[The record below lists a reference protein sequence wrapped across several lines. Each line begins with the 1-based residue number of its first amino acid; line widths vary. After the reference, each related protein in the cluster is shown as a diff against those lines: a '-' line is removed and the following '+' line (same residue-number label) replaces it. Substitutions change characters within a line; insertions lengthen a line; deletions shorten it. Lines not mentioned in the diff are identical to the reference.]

1 MRYIPKV
8 KPFVKKYSTSL
19 KLISITL
26 LVAIPWMKVSVS
38 SQQGAFGKIS
48 AASIFAVLGWGLAL
62 HFVFM
67 IMNLVFSLICRI
79 DMAALKSVVVLASQ
93 KSLSVAITVMALLP
107 FSVIEQ
113 GIMTLPMV
121 IIHLGILLIDSVI
134 VTVWHNVELQL
145 KKAKGIK
152 TQLNGEVLL
161 ADENV

>member
-8 KPFVKKYSTSL
+8 KPFVKKYSTPL
-19 KLISITL
+19 KLLSITL

-62 HFVFM
+62 HFLFM

-79 DMAALKSVVVLASQ
+79 DMAALKCVVVLASQ

-107 FSVIEQ
+107 FSVVEQ
-113 GIMTLPMV
+113 GIMALPMV
-121 IIHLGILLIDSVI
+121 IIHLGILVIDAVI
-134 VTVWHNVELQL
+134 VTIWHNVELRR
-145 KKAKGIK
+145 KKAKEIE
-152 TQLNGEVLL
+152 TQLNGEVLIGN
-161 ADENV
+161 ENL